1 LIDTWR
7 TAEGSVCD
15 LHESFLY
22 VVSLKAIADP
32 SGKVV
37 APNAEVARTAT
48 GILLGTRTS
57 VLPNIEE
64 NKLFG
69 LLTSPSQAII
79 TPVFLTVFVRK
90 AGINSFDACSDI
102 MLVL

>member
-64 NKLFG
+64 NSCSVFRHH
-69 LLTSPSQAII
+69 LLTPKSHRP
-79 TPVFLTVFVRK
+79 F
-90 AGINSFDACSDI
+90 
-102 MLVL
+102 